1 MSCVYKHTFP
11 NGAVYIGKTS
21 MLPEDRWLNGW
32 GYRNC
37 PLMFNAILQYG
48 WNNVKHEILVDNI
61 SDEEA
66 TEIERKEI
74 ALHSVSTVTPSDT
87 VSTEQPPTMI
97 YNMDSL
103 PPQYLAQENTHFLP
117 TDTTTQLPRRHKAVR
132 YTETVPQYKDYV
144 VPLVPKPLGTHQC
157 PVDVYTV
164 EGNFICTYPSG
175 KIAALEL
182 GVNHGDVVSCCKG
195 VKADGRRKY
204 QVNGY
209 IFRYHI
215 EKEVG

>member
-48 WNNVKHEILVDNI
+48 WDNIKHEILVDNI

-66 TEIERKEI
+66 YEIERKEI
-74 ALHSVSTVTPSDT
+74 ALHSMSTVDPSCT
-87 VSTEQPPTMI
+87 IPSAQSPTMI
-97 YNMDSL
+97 YNIHEL
-103 PPQYLAQENTHFLP
+103 PPQYFAQENAHFIPQKTVTHIP
-117 TDTTTQLPRRHKAVR
+117 HDTTIPKKKE
-132 YTETVPQYKDYV
+132 YI
-144 VPLVPKPLGTHQC
+144 VPLVPKPTGTHQC
-157 PVDVYTV
+157 PVDVYTID
-164 EGNFICTYPSG
+164 GTFICTYPSG
-175 KIAALEL
+175 KIAAIEL
-182 GVNHGDVVSCCKG
+182 GVSHGDVVSCCKG
-195 VKADGRRKY
+195 VKSDGKRKY
-204 QVNGY
+204 QVSGY